1 MSFEIADLC
10 KFYFDITDPN
20 DNKAFAHNNQ
30 VRKLILKEEKEKR
43 SACC

>member
-1 MSFEIADLC
+1 MSFKIVDLC
-10 KFYFDITDPN
+10 KFYFDITYTN
-20 DNKAFAHNNQ
+20 DNKAFKHSNQ